1 MASRGEKPMIAASID
16 QRRMT
21 ELLANANQRT
31 FDPLKLELIQLTLA
45 VSVPIAVANLLEIGG
60 PQDYH
65 LEDIRERIHRIQ
77 GDETGS
83 WSGFADMM
91 MGGKQASE
99 EIILLCDMLA
109 VVAFFPAPT
118 NLSGLHFH
126 PFALQVLDAP
136 LLAN

>member
-1 MASRGEKPMIAASID
+1 MIAATID

-21 ELLANANQRT
+21 ELLANANPRI

-91 MGGKQASE
+91 MGGKQARE

-109 VVAFFPAPT
+109 VLAFYPGGI
-118 NLSGLHFH
+118 NLFGLHFE
-126 PFALQVLDAP
+126 ALALEGSEGAI
-136 LLAN
+136 